1 MIHIKNFNNF
11 INENLNN
18 DYYKKWVDEILSSWA
33 DTFAEIPYND
43 DEDEQEANAY
53 DEILLLGVK
62 LLNNT
67 ATEKDY
73 ENILFHLWQYF
84 SQDNNYA
91 DVDSWLTDLNIAY
104 NTNGLTIN
112 DYNNILNELYHKIG
126 Q

>member
-1 MIHIKNFNNF
+1 MKHIKNFNNF

-18 DYYKKWVDEILSSWA
+18 DYYKKWVDDILSSWA
-33 DTFAEIPYND
+33 DTFAEIPYD
-43 DEDEQEANAY
+43 EDEDEQEDNAY

-91 DVDSWLTDLNIAY
+91 DVDSWLADLNIAY